1 MMPNATAWAA
11 TVAALMLRRWQRGPA
26 SSEHS
31 HGPGRCR
38 GLHGRRYLLLFNL
51 LHLQEQSADPADPP
65 EGMATLWQS
74 DGTGT
79 GGDGDILIKITAGG
93 STKTATLVDF
103 SGV

>member
-1 MMPNATAWAA
+1 MN
-11 TVAALMLRRWQRGPA
+11 TVT
-26 SSEHS
+26 
-31 HGPGRCR
+31 
-38 GLHGRRYLLLFNL
+38 GLVDAVDYTGDGTLLLFNL

-65 EGMATLWQS
+65 EGMATLWQP

>member
-1 MMPNATAWAA
+1 MN
-11 TVAALMLRRWQRGPA
+11 TVT
-26 SSEHS
+26 
-31 HGPGRCR
+31 
-38 GLHGRRYLLLFNL
+38 GLVDAVDYTGDGTLLLFNL

-74 DGTGT
+74 AGTGT